1 MPVLSNSRRERFV
14 QGVISGATATAA
26 YISAGY
32 SNNGAA
38 QSAQRLLRNS
48 EIRARRAELEEKV
61 VVEFV
66 AGQIAERQYR
76 LAMLQDLLD
85 RLLALIEERAVA
97 YRDVKPG
104 GASGL
109 LMRRVRMIGTG
120 KNTVRIEEYTFDR
133 AVVTEI
139 LAGLKQAA
147 IEVGDWGQKP
157 SPAVSQGPDRVNL
170 GLLNAKLVC
179 IKL

>member
-14 QGVISGATATAA
+14 QGVISGATASAA
-26 YISAGY
+26 YIAAGY
-32 SNNGAA
+32 SDNGAA

-48 EIRARRAELEEKV
+48 EIRARKAELEETV

-104 GASGL
+104 GASG
-109 LMRRVRMIGTG
+109 
-120 KNTVRIEEYTFDR
+120 
-133 AVVTEI
+133 
-139 LAGLKQAA
+139 
-147 IEVGDWGQKP
+147 
-157 SPAVSQGPDRVNL
+157 
-170 GLLNAKLVC
+170 
-179 IKL
+179 

>member
-1 MPVLSNSRRERFV
+1 M
-14 QGVISGATATAA
+14 
-26 YISAGY
+26 
-32 SNNGAA
+32 
-38 QSAQRLLRNS
+38 
-48 EIRARRAELEEKV
+48 
-61 VVEFV
+61 EFV

-104 GASGL
+104 GTSGL

-139 LAGLKQAA
+139 LVGLKQAA
-147 IEVGDWGQKP
+147 IEVGDWGKKP
-157 SPAVSQGPDRVNL
+157 DPAVSQGPDLSYLTPEQLFAEQRILREAREAIEKVRTGQPSL
-170 GLLNAKLVC
+170 KQVWAAASSAKPVEESGAEV
-179 IKL
+179 